1 MPASWRG
8 VSGVRASN
16 ASALAVATVSAADE
30 ARPAPT
36 GTSPAPA
43 TRAPVR
49 LPLLAPAA
57 ATSCHTP
64 ATYAAHPAAL
74 SPRGPRRVSRPANGD
89 TRSGTPASAAPAT
102 TGGPTAAA

>member
-1 MPASWRG
+1 
-8 VSGVRASN
+8 
-16 ASALAVATVSAADE
+16 AVATVSAADE

-36 GTSPAPA
+36 GTSPATA

-64 ATYAAHPAAL
+64 ATYAAHPAARW
-74 SPRGPRRVSRPANGD
+74 SRGSSRVSRPSKVD
-89 TRSGTPASAAPAT
+89 TSSSTPASAGPAT
-102 TGGPTAAA
+102 TVVRTPSATGSTGPPL